1 MRRWS
6 AWTLASTSAQA
17 MSGHDVISGIRVDA
31 VNPYLAVLA
40 TPLLVTSIPQ
50 QTVPTSAASL
60 SPGFPRGLRF
70 LGNPTSAGYAP
81 DGLPPGGEKPAA
93 VTSFPGAVWR

>member
-6 AWTLASTSAQA
+6 AWTLASSLAQA
-17 MSGHDVISGIRVDA
+17 TSGHDVISGIRVDA

-60 SPGFPRGLRF
+60 SPGFPRGFRF
-70 LGNPTSAGYAP
+70 LGNPPSAGYAP
-81 DGLPPGGEKPAA
+81 DGLLPGGEKPAE
-93 VTSFPGAVWR
+93 VTSFPG

>member
-6 AWTLASTSAQA
+6 AWTRASTSAQA
-17 MSGHDVISGIRVDA
+17 MSGHDVISGTRVDA
-31 VNPYLAVLA
+31 VNPYLAVWA

-70 LGNPTSAGYAP
+70 LGNPTSTGYAP
-81 DGLPPGGEKPAA
+81 DGLLPGGEKPVE
-93 VTSFPGAVWR
+93 VTSFPG